1 VTLQQR
7 SCGPEQAVA
16 SSAPILIL
24 RRLSRPPGHGMDP
37 RVKPE
42 DDEGQGPAW
51 RGNADAWT
59 ETFPRTQQLPPVYR
73 IPPHRLA
80 TLATSPPQGRG

>member
-1 VTLQQR
+1 VTLQQC

-16 SSAPILIL
+16 SSAPIPIL

-42 DDEGQGPAW
+42 DDEVADDTARERNACVKQTPSPA
-51 RGNADAWT
+51 R
-59 ETFPRTQQLPPVYR
+59 
-73 IPPHRLA
+73 
-80 TLATSPPQGRG
+80 